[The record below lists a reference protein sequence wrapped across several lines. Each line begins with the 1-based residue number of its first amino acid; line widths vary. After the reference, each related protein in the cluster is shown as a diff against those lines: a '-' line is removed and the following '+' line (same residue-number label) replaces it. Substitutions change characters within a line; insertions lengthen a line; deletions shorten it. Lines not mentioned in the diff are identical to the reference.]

1 MTENKCSNGVSVID
15 EDFIEIMG
23 LDHELNGVEFK
34 SPGPMTNR
42 QLVMQVIKAILG
54 MSNRRDGGTIII
66 GVGDNQGVLN
76 PIGLLPSDLSEWTYD
91 ALSDRVAN
99 YADPNSTFTLEKREY
114 EGSSY
119 VVLAVEEFSDV
130 PVLCKRDYDDLLR
143 AGACYVRPRRKPETT
158 EIPTQVD
165 MRDLLDLAI
174 EKGVTRFLERARRV
188 GLFISPTIETST
200 SDQERFDEQLG
211 DLR

>member
-1 MTENKCSNGVSVID
+1 MSVID

-34 SPGPMTNR
+34 SPGPMSNR
-42 QLVMQVIKAILG
+42 RLVMQVIKAILG
-54 MSNRRDGGTIII
+54 MSNRRDGGKIII

-76 PIGLLPSDLSEWTYD
+76 PIGLTPLELSEWTPD
-91 ALSDRVAN
+91 AVADQVAN
-99 YADPNSTFTLEKREY
+99 YADPNATFTLEKREY
-114 EGSSY
+114 EGNSY
-119 VVLAVEEFSDV
+119 VVLTVEEFSDV
-130 PVLCKRDYDDLLR
+130 PVLCKRDYGDVLR

-158 EIPTQVD
+158 EIPTQAD

-188 GLFISPTIETST
+188 GLFISPTVETST